1 MLGTGL
7 ESEYC
12 REGGFI
18 LNIASDLSII
28 SPDQRIYDD
37 GVKPASYGVA
47 KAGVVNLTKY
57 LATYL
62 AKKNI
67 RVNSLSPAGVYNNQ
81 SEEFVSKFSNLIPM
95 DRMAEQDE
103 YKGAVVFMCSD
114 ASSFM
119 TGHNFIIDGGRTI
132 W

>member
-1 MLGTGL
+1 M
-7 ESEYC
+7 
-12 REGGFI
+12 
-18 LNIASDLSII
+18 
-28 SPDQRIYDD
+28 
-37 GVKPASYGVA
+37 
-47 KAGVVNLTKY
+47 NLTKY

-81 SEEFVSKFSNLIPM
+81 SDKFVSKFSNLIPM
-95 DRMAEQDE
+95 NRMAEPDE
-103 YKGAVVFMCSD
+103 YKGAVVFMCTD

-119 TGHNFIIDGGRTI
+119 TGHNLVIDGGRTI